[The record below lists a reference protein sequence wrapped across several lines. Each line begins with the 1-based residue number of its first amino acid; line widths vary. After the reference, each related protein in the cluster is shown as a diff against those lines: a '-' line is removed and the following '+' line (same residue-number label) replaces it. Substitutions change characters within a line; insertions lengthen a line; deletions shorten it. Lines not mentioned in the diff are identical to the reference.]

1 MAVFGLIVYVSLFL
15 VHIEA
20 KTYTVVPGMSVNT
33 CASQT
38 NCSLM
43 YYATHSS
50 TFFTKG
56 NTEFLFLTGDHLLV
70 NSTCVYM
77 ANTSNIALRSDDI
90 SETRVLCNGQNS
102 GSFSFYNITNLTIEN
117 LSFIRCSGSAEHFRG
132 LTAVEIHLIHNMNM
146 SNIYINGTTGY
157 GLSLTN
163 LYGSSVLSN
172 ITVDSSY
179 STSNAGGGNF
189 AFYCSDDYT
198 SQEDAMLTH
207 SLNVNDSYFIKG
219 VNSFYEDHSTSSGMY
234 FHMYC
239 RTKLNIVLDKI
250 HLIGNKADSGGNMGI
265 KYVGTSSQWTVSFFI
280 VNSEISHGI
289 ANAGGGIY
297 IVAIIGSTN
306 YSSSNTNL
314 QTNKFLTIENTLLEF
329 NTARY
334 AGGGFYGRL
343 HQNPSTAVGM
353 ITFRENCTFQNNKLV
368 FFSND
373 TSPHGGTGVHIVIY
387 TLPEYKQHNIML
399 FVLEFSE
406 CTFFNNSIH
415 SEISNS
421 NVFRTG
427 ALYVENAQA
436 MYIEGCEFT
445 KNKCTGIATINSNIL
460 FRGVNTIHGNTAYK
474 GGGMF
479 FCSGSMMHLYNGT
492 RLTISENSAELS
504 GGGIYV
510 DNECS
515 PAVSYCFFQVDNI
528 TADNTTLHQTQVHL
542 INNTASG
549 GNALYGGLI
558 DSCILFDKPDQKYAH
573 GTSGRIFNATFHIQ
587 TQEGDLTV
595 ISSDP
600 TYIGFCEVNS
610 ASTTEDLI
618 RNCPQTITVEVMPG
632 SIFHISAIIMGQRH
646 GLVAGTVDVKC
657 IETCA
662 IPDNYY
668 SQFIS
673 KRQNKTKLTY
683 SVIPRKGTN
692 VTLELVTEDYYF
704 GYPTYRYQPSYI
716 YVTIKKCPLGFRE
729 ENRQCS
735 CGFLKDI
742 TCNITKQT
750 LNRSNTGW
758 IGYKEQPPH
767 DTTEII
773 NHPYCPLGYCLNKAV
788 AIKTTPE
795 HFDQDVQC
803 AIHRTGLLCGRC
815 KANYS
820 LGFGSSQCLSH
831 CSSELQFLR
840 VIGLIAVC
848 AVAGILLVVLLTLL
862 NLTVAEG
869 TLNGLIFYA
878 NVIQVNNDLF
888 FPPETHARLWTA
900 FIAWLNLDFGV
911 TVCFYDG
918 MDAYAK
924 TWLQFIFPLYIW
936 LISGGIVYF
945 SRKYKRVAQSM
956 GKNAVK
962 VLATLFLLSFGK
974 LIRTVIAVV
983 SFSQV
988 QSNNMHLK
996 MVVWLQDATVHYLHG
1011 HHIVLWIAGAITGL
1025 LAFLYALT
1033 LTFIQCLRRT
1043 PNNGMFVWVR
1053 RLKPL
1058 LDAYTGPY
1066 KDRYHFWTG
1075 FLLLVR
1081 IFLFIAFALNFKR
1094 VPVVNFTLIIIVST
1108 ILMIAIQPGIYRN
1121 QLLGI
1126 LESSL
1131 YVNLILFS
1139 ALMAACSSNT
1149 EYETIAVFLFSGWAL
1164 LTFSGIVVYHLYKQ
1178 WYGTQNCLLVCKE
1191 NLSTCVRKDEVV
1203 QPMIIEQG
1211 DSEQSEESESEKD
1224 ECELSVPEWSTPQV
1238 REPLLGSD

>member
-1 MAVFGLIVYVSLFL
+1 MAVFGLIVYASLLL
-15 VHIEA
+15 VDIEA
-20 KTYTVVPGMSVNT
+20 KTYTVVPGKSVNT

-43 YYATHSS
+43 YYAAHPSE
-50 TFFTKG
+50 FFTKD
-56 NTEFLFLTGDHLLV
+56 NTELLFLTGDHLLV

-77 ANTSNIALRSDDI
+77 ANTSNLTLRGENV
-90 SETRVLCNGQNS
+90 SETRVMCSGRNS

-146 SNIYINGTTGY
+146 SNIYINGTAGY

-179 STSNAGGGNF
+179 STSNASGGNF

-219 VNSFYEDHSTSSGMY
+219 VNSFYEDRSPSSGMY

-239 RTKLNIVLDKI
+239 QTKLNIVLDKI
-250 HLIGNKADSGGNMGI
+250 HLIGNSADKGGNMEV
-265 KYVGTSSQWTVSFFI
+265 KYVGTSYQWTVSFFI
-280 VNSEISHGI
+280 VNSWISHGT
-289 ANAGGGIY
+289 ANSGGGIY
-297 IVAIIGSTN
+297 IVAIIGQTN
-306 YSSSNTNL
+306 YSSNYANS
-314 QTNKFLTIENTLLEF
+314 QTHTFLTIENTLLEF

-343 HQNPSTAVGM
+343 HQNPFTAVGM
-353 ITFRENCTFQNNKLV
+353 IMWKNCTFQNNNLV
-368 FFSND
+368 FLSND
-373 TSPHGGTGVHIVIY
+373 THSHGGVGVHILIY
-387 TLPEYKQHNIML
+387 TLPEYKQHNVMF
-399 FVLEFSE
+399 FVLGFNE
-406 CTFFNNSIH
+406 CTFLNNSIL
-415 SEISNS
+415 SEISYS

-436 MYIEGCEFT
+436 MHIEGCEFT

-479 FCSGSMMHLYNGT
+479 FCSGSMMYLHNGT
-492 RLTISENSAELS
+492 RLTISENSANLS

-515 PAVSYCFFQVDNI
+515 LSITYCFFQVDNI

-542 INNTASG
+542 INNTAHG
-549 GNALYGGLI
+549 GSALYGGLI
-558 DSCILFDKPDQKYAH
+558 DRCLLFDKPGHNYTHDTPGK
-573 GTSGRIFNATFHIQ
+573 IFNATFHIH

-610 ASTTEDLI
+610 TTTTEDLI
-618 RNCPQTITVEVMPG
+618 RNCPRTIRVEVMPG

-646 GLVAGTVDVKC
+646 GLVDGTVDVKC
-657 IETCA
+657 IKENCF
-662 IPDNYY
+662 IPDHYY
-668 SQFIS
+668 SQSI
-673 KRQNKTKLTY
+673 NKESNRTKLTY
-683 SVIPRKGTN
+683 SVIPCKGRN
-692 VTLELVTEDYYF
+692 VTLELVTDDYYYE
-704 GYPTYRYQPSYI
+704 YPAYRYQPSYI
-716 YVTIKKCPLGFRE
+716 NVTIKKCPLGFRE
-729 ENRQCS
+729 EHRQCF
-735 CGFLKDI
+735 CGFLKDKLI
-742 TCNITKQT
+742 TCNITRQT

-767 DTTEII
+767 NTTDII

-831 CSSELQFLR
+831 CSSDLQFLR
-840 VIGLIAVC
+840 VIGLIVVC

-878 NVIQVNNDLF
+878 NVIQVNSNIF

-900 FIAWLNLDFGV
+900 FIAWLNLDFGI

-945 SRKYKRVAQSM
+945 SRKYRRVAQYM

-974 LIRTVIAVV
+974 LIRTVIAAVTFTNV
-983 SFSQV
+983 KSIDGSINI
-988 QSNNMHLK
+988 S
-996 MVVWLQDATVHYLHG
+996 VWLQDASVHYLHG
-1011 HHIVLWIAGAITGL
+1011 YHVVLWIAGAITGL
-1025 LAFLYALT
+1025 LALLYALT
-1033 LTFIQCLRRT
+1033 LTFIQCLRRA

-1081 IFLFIAFALNFKR
+1081 IFLFTSFT
-1094 VPVVNFTLIIIVST
+1094 VNFGNYPTVNFMLIIFVST
-1108 ILMIAIQPGIYRN
+1108 LLMIAIQPGIYRY
-1121 QLLGI
+1121 QLIGF
-1126 LESSL
+1126 LESSM
-1131 YVNLILFS
+1131 YTNLVLFS
-1139 ALMAACSSNT
+1139 AVMMACSDSHT
-1149 EYETIAVFLFSGWAL
+1149 VYATITVHFFSGWAF
-1164 LTFSGIVVYHLYKQ
+1164 LTFTGIVFYHLHKQ
-1178 WYGTQNCLLVCKE
+1178 FVDGQNCFQEKLWVRERGERVIQPLVIG
-1191 NLSTCVRKDEVV
+1191 R
-1203 QPMIIEQG
+1203 G
-1211 DSEQSEESESEKD
+1211 DSDNSEESED
-1224 ECELSVPEWSTPQV
+1224 EHEMIIPS
-1238 REPLLGSD
+1238 

>member
-1 MAVFGLIVYVSLFL
+1 MTFLKMAILGLTVLLFVSLFL
-15 VHIEA
+15 VGSVEIEA
-20 KTYTVVPGMSVNT
+20 KACTVYVVPDNSAENCTGIN
-33 CASQT
+33 QT

-43 YYATHSS
+43 YYAAHPE
-50 TFFTKG
+50 FFTKD

-70 NSTCVYM
+70 NSTHVYM
-77 ANTSNIALRSDDI
+77 ANISNLILQGENGYVLKS
-90 SETRVLCNGQNS
+90 RVVCNGQNS

-146 SNIYINGTTGY
+146 SNIYINGTAGY
-157 GLSLTN
+157 GLLLRD
-163 LYGSSVLSN
+163 LYGGSVLSN
-172 ITVDSSY
+172 ITIESSHN
-179 STSNAGGGNF
+179 TSNASGGNF
-189 AFYCSDDYT
+189 AFYCSDDCT

-219 VNSFYEDHSTSSGMY
+219 VNSFSEDRSTSSGMY

-239 RTKLNIVLDKI
+239 QTKLNIVLDNI
-250 HLIGNKADSGGNMGI
+250 HLIGNRAGKGGNMGI
-265 KYVGTSSQWTVSFFI
+265 KYAGTSSQWTVSFFI

-289 ANAGGGIY
+289 ADAGGGIY
-297 IVAIIGSTN
+297 IVAIIGQTN
-306 YSSSNTNL
+306 RSSSYAIS
-314 QTNKFLTIENTLLEF
+314 QTHKFLTIENTLLEF

-387 TLPEYKQHNIML
+387 TLPEYKQHNVVF
-399 FVLEFSE
+399 FVVGFSE
-406 CTFFNNSIH
+406 CTFFNNSIL
-415 SEISNS
+415 SDISNS

-427 ALYVENAQA
+427 ALYVENAQT
-436 MYIEGCEFT
+436 MHIEGCEFT

-492 RLTISENSAELS
+492 RLTISENSANLS

-515 PAVSYCFFQVDNI
+515 LSITYCFFQVDNI

-542 INNTASG
+542 INNTAPG
-549 GNALYGGLI
+549 GSALYGGLI
-558 DSCILFDKPDQKYAH
+558 DRCLLFDKPGQNYTH
-573 GTSGRIFNATFHIQ
+573 NTPGRIFNATFHIH

-600 TYIGFCEVNS
+600 THVGFCEVNS
-610 ASTTEDLI
+610 TSTTEDLI

-646 GLVAGTVDVKC
+646 GLVAGTVDVNC
-657 IETCA
+657 IRENCF
-662 IPDNYY
+662 IPDHYY
-668 SQFIS
+668 SQSI
-673 KRQNKTKLTY
+673 NKESNRTKLTY
-683 SVIPRKGTN
+683 SVIPCKGRN
-692 VTLELVTEDYYF
+692 VTLELVTDDYYY

-716 YVTIKKCPLGFRE
+716 NVTIKKCPLGFRE

-735 CGFLKDI
+735 CAFLKDKLI
-742 TCNITKQT
+742 TCNITRQT

-767 DTTEII
+767 DTTDII
-773 NHPYCPLGYCLNKAV
+773 NPPYCPLGYCLNKAV

-820 LGFGSSQCLSH
+820 LGFGSSQCLPH

-840 VIGLIAVC
+840 VIVLIVVC

-945 SRKYKRVAQSM
+945 SWKYKRVAQSM

-974 LIRTVIAVV
+974 LIRTAIAALTFTNVK
-983 SFSQV
+983 SIDGSINI
-988 QSNNMHLK
+988 S
-996 MVVWLQDATVHYLHG
+996 VWLQDATVHYVHG
-1011 HHIVLWIAGAITGL
+1011 YHIVLWIAGAITGL

-1081 IFLFIAFALNFKR
+1081 IFLFTSFTVNFRNDPTLNFI
-1094 VPVVNFTLIIIVST
+1094 LIIIVSS
-1108 ILMIAIQPGIYRN
+1108 LLLLVIQLGIYRY
-1121 QLLGI
+1121 QLIGF
-1126 LESSL
+1126 LESSM
-1131 YVNLILFS
+1131 YTNLVLFS
-1139 ALMAACSSNT
+1139 AVMALSDSHTVYA
-1149 EYETIAVFLFSGWAL
+1149 TIAVHFFSGWAF
-1164 LTFSGIVVYHLYKQ
+1164 LTFTGIVFYHLHKQ
-1178 WYGTQNCLLVCKE
+1178 FVDGRNCFQKKLWVRERGERVIQPLVIG
-1191 NLSTCVRKDEVV
+1191 R
-1203 QPMIIEQG
+1203 G
-1211 DSEQSEESESEKD
+1211 DSDESEESED
-1224 ECELSVPEWSTPQV
+1224 EHEMIMPS
-1238 REPLLGSD
+1238 